1 VIVTADP
8 SAVLAADKTR
18 ELVAQYQ
25 SRATFE
31 SAVAALI
38 SDGFDRTDL
47 SVLASHDS
55 LEVAGDVAG
64 YHREDGGELVAALGQ
79 QSSWLEPMA
88 IAGALFAVAG
98 PVGAAAAAIIAG
110 TAGAVA
116 LRPLLD
122 EITESAHAGDFAAAA
137 DAGHILLWVR
147 AAGAERVARAEA
159 VLSRTGGSGIV
170 RLAVPGR
177 EDEAI
182 A

>member
-1 VIVTADP
+1 
-8 SAVLAADKTR
+8 
-18 ELVAQYQ
+18 
-25 SRATFE
+25 
-31 SAVAALI
+31 
-38 SDGFDRTDL
+38 
-47 SVLASHDS
+47 
-55 LEVAGDVAG
+55 
-64 YHREDGGELVAALGQ
+64 
-79 QSSWLEPMA
+79 MA